1 MNTKELIKS
10 LPGSW
15 EELKLKDYIRL
26 TDIQVKEDN
35 TDDFTG
41 LFNGMDN
48 TIQVASI
55 LSGMEPS
62 DLESLPMGDIGAIG
76 AKLSFLSKEFIPS
89 NKSSIKWKDIEGCT
103 YNDYI
108 TFLNLSKDPIKNLT
122 HIVQAFGMKDG
133 KKKKKFTNEEVL
145 EMSVQDAMTGF
156 FLLRILVKKYLKR
169 SIRSSRMKVIR
180 QVIKETWKN
189 LLTHFKRKRD
199 RKGNG

>member
-10 LPGSW
+10 LPGYW

-35 TDDFTG
+35 TDEFTG

-55 LSGMEPS
+55 LSGMEPN

-76 AKLSFLSKEFIPS
+76 AKLSFLSQEFIPS

-122 HIVQAFGMKDG
+122 HIIKAFSKD
-133 KKKKKFTNEEVL
+133 KLTDEQVSNL
-145 EMSVQDAMTGF
+145 SVQDVMTGF

-169 SIRSSRMKVIR
+169 SIRYSKMKVMG
-180 QVIKETWKN
+180 QVIKETWKK
-189 LLTHFKRKRD
+189 LLTHFKGKRD